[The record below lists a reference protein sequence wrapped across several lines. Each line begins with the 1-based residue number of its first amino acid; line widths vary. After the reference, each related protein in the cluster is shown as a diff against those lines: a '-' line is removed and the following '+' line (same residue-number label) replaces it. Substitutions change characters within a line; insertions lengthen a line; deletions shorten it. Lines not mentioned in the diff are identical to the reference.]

1 MFGVEDP
8 GTIGAAAAVLAPL
21 SPGRSGTELRF
32 QVRREGGGP
41 DKVRNLVGRLDRK
54 RIWGT
59 LSLVGSQAEPD
70 VAPVGTAPED
80 AMGLVE
86 SWDAAL
92 ADAAARV
99 ARSPVRARAR
109 LDGLPPAG
117 GAARRSPEPDPQPGG
132 DRASLPRQLGPGLRH
147 LAGHGAALPR
157 TDRGRRDHGSCPR
170 ARTCCPRPG
179 TKQRSAPSGA
189 SPDAPSKRTIFA
201 DPRMPW
207 DACGS
212 HRKRSVPARPSAT
225 FQVCVPTK
233 RSGVVFRL

>member
-1 MFGVEDP
+1 MQAAGQWKLIEDDLGADWVEANLVFGVEDR

-70 VAPVGTAPED
+70 VAPVGTEPED

-92 ADAAARV
+92 AT
-99 ARSPVRARAR
+99 
-109 LDGLPPAG
+109 LPPGWRDLLCELELASTDYLPRAALL
-117 GAARRSPEPDPQPGG
+117 GAPLNPTRNPAG

-170 ARTCCPRPG
+170 AQRAVRDRERSNTRPRLAGRRTLRLTDDLRRP
-179 TKQRSAPSGA
+179 AHA
-189 SPDAPSKRTIFA
+189 
-201 DPRMPW
+201 
-207 DACGS
+207 
-212 HRKRSVPARPSAT
+212 
-225 FQVCVPTK
+225 
-233 RSGVVFRL
+233 L